1 MNYDENNWKLIAKQ
15 LRKDHQKINVINRAQ
30 IIDDAFNLAESDM
43 LEYEKALSVTGYLNN
58 EIEYIPWKSAVRGT
72 LFNFVFSSILQL
84 DHSQYCLL

>member
-43 LEYEKALSVTGYLNN
+43 LEYEKAISMTEYLNN
-58 EIEYIPWKSAVRGT
+58 EIEYIPWKSAVKGT
-72 LFNFVFSSILQL
+72 WL
-84 DHSQYCLL
+84 